1 MNGLALAA
9 PAGAPTCDEI
19 TTTNVNGTAAARL
32 LAGLRELSLTEL
44 PATPAIDVIFED
56 LESVLG
62 EHAEV
67 AQEDLAPL
75 ARRLHVVFRRL
86 VYLSRTPSSGMKKA
100 TVASSLAL
108 LTELMPHDLPGA
120 RGYLR
125 RLALAVS
132 DLLDQLLEDM
142 P

>member
-9 PAGAPTCDEI
+9 PAVAPTFAEI
-19 TTTNVNGTAAARL
+19 TTADVDGAAAARL
-32 LAGLRELSLTEL
+32 PAGLRELYLTEL
-44 PATPAIDVIFED
+44 PATPAVDLVFED

-67 AQEDLAPL
+67 AREDLAPL
-75 ARRLHVVFRRL
+75 AQRLHIVFRRL
-86 VYLSRTPSSGMKKA
+86 VRLSRMPSSGVKKA
-100 TVASSLAL
+100 TVEASWAFM
-108 LTELMPHDLPGA
+108 TELMPHDLPGA